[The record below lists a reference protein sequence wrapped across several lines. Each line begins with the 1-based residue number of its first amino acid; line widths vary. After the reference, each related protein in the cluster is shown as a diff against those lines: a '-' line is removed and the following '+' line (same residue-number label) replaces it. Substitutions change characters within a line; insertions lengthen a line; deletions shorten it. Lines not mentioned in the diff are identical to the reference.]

1 MPNALQ
7 TPPRRSS
14 AATER
19 ATWTDAP
26 RRFPPGRFAI
36 IEPIGLAVHDW
47 SRPRPGRPRMFDHDF
62 IEWFSHIHP
71 ASLVAVYVPAS
82 LFFLWQGLATG
93 LSPVRSAWLFAAG
106 WFGWTLLE
114 YLIHRFSFHYTPHG
128 PIGMFYAYMIHGVHH
143 AFPEDDRR
151 WLVPPV
157 ISAAISAAIYFVL
170 RWIFGSQCPPIFA
183 GGLTGYLLY
192 DLSHYAMHRGV
203 SRFEFFNRLRR
214 RHMQHHY
221 ATPERWF
228 GVSTPLWDYVFRTTA
243 PARRDA
249 SASPR

>member
-7 TPPRRSS
+7 TPPQRSS

-19 ATWTDAP
+19 DTWTNAP

-36 IEPIGLAVHDW
+36 IEPVGLAVHDW

-243 PARRDA
+243 PPRRDA
-249 SASPR
+249 SASSR